1 VLGISF
7 QSPPPWSA
15 LHSDQHYVV
24 ASSLFRNI
32 CGVLYPW
39 LEWTSSHQCTSLGWG
54 HSSHFKDEPKT
65 HPLPL
70 PRDFSAPLSA
80 LKFSPPTYLPPSYLP
95 HLISLS
101 LHLQSLGE
109 FPSLSSTKLQ
119 GDMRHKAW
127 GRWRAQ
133 RWRRQ
138 KECLIPN
145 AKVREES

>member
-1 VLGISF
+1 MLGISF

-95 HLISLS
+95 HLISHS
-101 LHLQSLGE
+101 IS
-109 FPSLSSTKLQ
+109 
-119 GDMRHKAW
+119 KAW
-127 GRWRAQ
+127 ESSRAWVAQ
-133 RWRRQ
+133 SFKETWDTRLEEGGELNVEEGKRSASSQMQ
-138 KECLIPN
+138 K
-145 AKVREES
+145 